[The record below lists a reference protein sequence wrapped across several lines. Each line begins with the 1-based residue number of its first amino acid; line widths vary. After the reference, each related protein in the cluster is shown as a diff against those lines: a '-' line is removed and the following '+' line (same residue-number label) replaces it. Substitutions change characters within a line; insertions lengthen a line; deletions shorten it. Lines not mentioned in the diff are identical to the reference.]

1 MYERIKNIH
10 FVGIGGIGMSGI
22 AEVLI
27 NLGYSVSG
35 SDVKMSSTISRLKE
49 MGASISIGHRA
60 ENVSNKDVVVYSSI
74 IKKDNPELIQAY
86 SLGIPIIPRAE
97 MLAELM
103 RMKYGIIVAG
113 SHGKTT
119 TTSLISSVLHYSG
132 LDPTIVVG
140 GKLRTLGTNAY
151 LGKGEFMVVEA
162 DESDGSFL
170 KLSPIIAV
178 VTNIDNEHMDYYK
191 DENNLNR
198 AFRDFIN
205 KIPFYGLAIVCADDK
220 RAMGIVDGFE
230 RRHITYGIEN
240 RADLMAKNINVSSL
254 RTSYNLIYKG
264 ENLGEVQI
272 QLPGKHNALNSLV
285 SFAVGFEL
293 GLNFNDI
300 KSGLEKFSGIERRI
314 QVKDIVNGI
323 TVIDDYGH
331 HPREMEVTLDA
342 VRQSFRP
349 QNIHVIFQPHRY
361 SRTVNLFNEFVR
373 VLKRVDK
380 LYLLDIYPA
389 GETPVDSVSSEMLAS
404 AVERN
409 GNGEV
414 RYSSNEN
421 ELIDHLL
428 KKLSPGDVVI
438 TLGAGN
444 VWMLGET
451 LIKELKCSQ

>member
-1 MYERIKNIH
+1 
-10 FVGIGGIGMSGI
+10 MSGI

-35 SDVKMSSTISRLKE
+35 SDVKTSNIISRLQE
-49 MGASISIGHRA
+49 MGATISIGHKS
-60 ENVSNKDVVVYSSI
+60 ENVSGKDVVVYSSI
-74 IKKDNPELIQAY
+74 IRKENPELKQAY
-86 SLGIPIIPRAE
+86 KLGIPVIPRAE

-119 TTSLISSVLHYSG
+119 TTSFISSVLHYSG

-140 GKLRTLGTNAY
+140 GRLRTLGTNAY

-191 DENNLNR
+191 NENNLNQ
-198 AFRDFIN
+198 AFKDFIN
-205 KIPFYGLAIVCADDK
+205 KIPFYGLSVICADDR
-220 RAMGIVDGFE
+220 RAMSIVEGYE
-230 RRHITYGIEN
+230 RRHVTYGVDNI
-240 RADLMAKNINVSSL
+240 ADFMAKNINVSSL

-264 ENLGEVQI
+264 DNMGEVQI

-285 SFAVGFEL
+285 SFAVGFEI

-300 KSGLEKFSGIERRI
+300 KTGLEKFSGIERRI

-342 VRQSFRP
+342 VKQSFRP
-349 QNIHVIFQPHRY
+349 QNIHVVFQPHRY
-361 SRTVNLFNEFVR
+361 SRTLNLFNDFVK
-373 VLKRVDK
+373 VLKRVNR
-380 LYLLDIYPA
+380 LYLTDIYPA
-389 GETPVDSVSSEMLAS
+389 GENPVDNVSSEILAS
-404 AVERN
+404 AIEKN
-409 GNGEV
+409 GNGDV
-414 RYSSNEN
+414 NYFSDEN
-421 ELIDHLL
+421 ELIARLRNSL
-428 KKLSPGDVVI
+428 KPGDVVI

-444 VWMLGET
+444 VWMIGEK

>member
-1 MYERIKNIH
+1 
-10 FVGIGGIGMSGI
+10 
-22 AEVLI
+22 
-27 NLGYSVSG
+27 
-35 SDVKMSSTISRLKE
+35 
-49 MGASISIGHRA
+49 
-60 ENVSNKDVVVYSSI
+60 
-74 IKKDNPELIQAY
+74 
-86 SLGIPIIPRAE
+86 

-103 RMKYGIIVAG
+103 RMKFGIIVAG

-119 TTSLISSVLHYSG
+119 TTSFISSVLHYSG

-191 DENNLNR
+191 NENNLNQ
-198 AFRDFIN
+198 AFKDFIN
-205 KIPFYGLAIVCADDK
+205 KIPFYGLFVVCADDK
-220 RAMGIVDGFE
+220 RAMSIVEGYE
-230 RRHITYGIEN
+230 RRHVTYGLEN
-240 RADLMAKNINVSSL
+240 NADLMAKNINVSSL

-264 ENLGEVQI
+264 DNMGEVQI

-285 SFAVGFEL
+285 SFAVGFEI

-331 HPREMEVTLDA
+331 HPREMEVTLNA
-342 VRQSFRP
+342 VKQSFRP
-349 QNIHVIFQPHRY
+349 QNLHVIFQPHRY
-361 SRTVNLFNEFVR
+361 SRTLNLFNEFVK
-373 VLKRVDK
+373 VLGCVDR
-380 LYLLDIYPA
+380 LYLIDIYPA
-389 GETPVDSVSSEMLAS
+389 GECPIDNISSDRLAS
-404 AVERN
+404 DIKKA
-409 GNGEV
+409 GNSKV
-414 RYSSNEN
+414 IYYKNET
-421 ELIDHLL
+421 ELIHKL
-428 KKLSPGDVVI
+428 KNDLKPGDVVI

-444 VWMLGET
+444 VWMLGEM
-451 LIKELKCSQ
+451 LIKELKCI

>member
-1 MYERIKNIH
+1 
-10 FVGIGGIGMSGI
+10 MSGI

-35 SDVKMSSTISRLKE
+35 SDVKTSNTITRLQE
-49 MGASISIGHRA
+49 MGAVISIGHKA
-60 ENVSNKDVVVYSSI
+60 ENVSGKDVVVYSSI
-74 IKKDNPELIQAY
+74 IRKENPELKQAY
-86 SLGIPIIPRAE
+86 KLGIPVIPRAE

-119 TTSLISSVLHYSG
+119 TTSFISSVLHYSG

-191 DENNLNR
+191 NENNLNQ
-198 AFRDFIN
+198 AFKEFIN
-205 KIPFYGLAIVCADDK
+205 KIPFYGLFVVCADDK
-220 RAMGIVDGFE
+220 RAMSIVEGYE
-230 RRHITYGIEN
+230 RRHVTYGLEN
-240 RADLMAKNINVSSL
+240 NADLMAKNINVSSL

-264 ENLGEVQI
+264 DNMGEVQI

-285 SFAVGFEL
+285 SFAVGFEI

-300 KSGLEKFSGIERRI
+300 KTGLEKFSGIERRI

-342 VRQSFRP
+342 VKQSFRP
-349 QNIHVIFQPHRY
+349 QNMHVVFQPHRY
-361 SRTVNLFNEFVR
+361 SRTLNLFNEFVK
-373 VLKRVDK
+373 VLKRMEK
-380 LYLLDIYPA
+380 LYLMDIYPA
-389 GETPVDSVSSEMLAS
+389 GENPLDNVSSELLAS
-404 AVERN
+404 AIEKN

-414 RYSSNEN
+414 KFFNDEN
-421 ELIDHLL
+421 ELINRL
-428 KKLSPGDVVI
+428 KMNLKPGDVVI

-444 VWMLGET
+444 VWMIGEK

>member
-22 AEVLI
+22 AEVLM

-35 SDVKMSSTISRLKE
+35 SDVKSSNIILRLQD
-49 MGASISIGHRA
+49 MGANISIGHKSD
-60 ENVSNKDVVVYSSI
+60 NVLNKDVVVYSSI
-74 IKKDNPELIQAY
+74 IKDDNPEIQK
-86 SLGIPIIPRAE
+86 SHNLGIPVIPRAE

-103 RMKYGIIVAG
+103 RMKFGIIVAG

-119 TTSLISSVLHYSG
+119 TTSFISSVLHYSG

-151 LGKGEFMVVEA
+151 LGKGKFMVVEA

-191 DENNLNR
+191 NEHNLNQ
-198 AFRDFIN
+198 AFTDFIN
-205 KIPFYGLAIVCADDK
+205 KVPFYGLSVICADDK
-220 RAMGIVDGFE
+220 RAMSIVGDYE
-230 RRHITYGIEN
+230 KRYVTYGLVN

-254 RTSYNLIYKG
+254 RTSYNLIANKV
-264 ENLGEVQI
+264 NLGEVQI
-272 QLPGKHNALNSLV
+272 QLPGIHNALNSLV
-285 SFAVGFEL
+285 SFAVGFEI
-293 GLNFNDI
+293 GLSFEDI

-342 VRQSFRP
+342 VKQSFRP
-349 QNIHVIFQPHRY
+349 QNLHVIFQPHRY
-361 SRTVNLFNEFVR
+361 SRTLNLFNEFVK
-373 VLKRVDK
+373 VLGLVDR
-380 LYLLDIYPA
+380 LYLIDIYPA
-389 GETPVDSVSSEMLAS
+389 GECPIDNISSDRLAS
-404 AVERN
+404 AIKKA
-409 GNGEV
+409 GNSKV
-414 RYSSNEN
+414 IYYKNET
-421 ELIDHLL
+421 ELIHKL
-428 KKLSPGDVVI
+428 KNDLKPGDVVI

-444 VWMLGET
+444 VWMLGEM
-451 LIKELKCSQ
+451 LIKELKCI

>member
-22 AEVLI
+22 AEVLL

-35 SDVKMSSTISRLKE
+35 SDVRTSNTITRLQD
-49 MGASISIGHRA
+49 MGATISIGHKS
-60 ENVSNKDVVVYSSI
+60 ENVSGKDVVVYSSI
-74 IKKDNPELIQAY
+74 IRKENPELKQAHK
-86 SLGIPIIPRAE
+86 LAIPVIPRAE

-119 TTSLISSVLHYSG
+119 TTSFISSVLHYSG

-140 GKLRTLGTNAY
+140 GKLRTLGSNAY
-151 LGKGEFMVVEA
+151 LGKGKFMVVEA

-191 DENNLNR
+191 NEQNLNQ
-198 AFRDFIN
+198 AFKDFIR
-205 KIPFYGLAIVCADDK
+205 KIPFYGLSVVCAEDK
-220 RAMGIVDGFE
+220 RAMSIVEGYE
-230 RRHITYGIEN
+230 RRHVTYGLEN
-240 RADLMAKNINVSSL
+240 DANLMAKNVNVSSL

-264 ENLGEVQI
+264 DNMGEVQI

-285 SFAVGFEL
+285 SFAVGFEI
-293 GLNFNDI
+293 GLEFNDI
-300 KSGLEKFSGIERRI
+300 KTGLEKFSGIERRI

-342 VRQSFRP
+342 VKQSFRP
-349 QNIHVIFQPHRY
+349 QNMHVIFQPHRY
-361 SRTVNLFNEFVR
+361 SRTLNLFNEFVQ
-373 VLKRVDK
+373 VLKRLDR
-380 LYLLDIYPA
+380 LYLLDIYAA
-389 GETPVDSVSSEMLAS
+389 GENPIDNVSSEILAS
-404 AVERN
+404 AIVKN

-414 RYSSNEN
+414 KYFRDEY
-421 ELIDHLL
+421 ELIKQLL
-428 KKLSPGDVVI
+428 KNLKPGDVVI

-444 VWMLGET
+444 VWMTGEV

>member
-1 MYERIKNIH
+1 
-10 FVGIGGIGMSGI
+10 MSGI
-22 AEVLI
+22 AEVLL

-35 SDVKMSSTISRLKE
+35 SDVRTSNTITRLQD
-49 MGASISIGHRA
+49 MGATISIGHKS
-60 ENVSNKDVVVYSSI
+60 ENVSGKDVVVYSSI
-74 IKKDNPELIQAY
+74 IRKENPELKQAHK
-86 SLGIPIIPRAE
+86 LAIPVIPRAE

-119 TTSLISSVLHYSG
+119 TTSFISSVLHYSG

-140 GKLRTLGTNAY
+140 GKLRTLGSNAY
-151 LGKGEFMVVEA
+151 LGKGKFMVVEA

-191 DENNLNR
+191 NEQNLNQ
-198 AFRDFIN
+198 AFKDFIR
-205 KIPFYGLAIVCADDK
+205 KIPFYGLSVVCAEDK
-220 RAMGIVDGFE
+220 RAMSIVEGYE
-230 RRHITYGIEN
+230 RRHVTYGLEN
-240 RADLMAKNINVSSL
+240 DANLMAKNVNVSSL

-264 ENLGEVQI
+264 DNMGEVQI

-285 SFAVGFEL
+285 SFAVGFEI
-293 GLNFNDI
+293 GLEFNDI
-300 KSGLEKFSGIERRI
+300 KTGLEKFSGIERRI

-342 VRQSFRP
+342 VKQSFRP
-349 QNIHVIFQPHRY
+349 QNMHVIFQPHRY
-361 SRTVNLFNEFVR
+361 SRTLNLFNEFVQ
-373 VLKRVDK
+373 VLKRLDR
-380 LYLLDIYPA
+380 LYLLDIYAA
-389 GETPVDSVSSEMLAS
+389 GENPIDNVSSEILAS
-404 AVERN
+404 AIVKN

-414 RYSSNEN
+414 KYFRDEY
-421 ELIDHLL
+421 ELIKQLL
-428 KKLSPGDVVI
+428 KNLKPGDVVI

-444 VWMLGET
+444 VWMTGEV